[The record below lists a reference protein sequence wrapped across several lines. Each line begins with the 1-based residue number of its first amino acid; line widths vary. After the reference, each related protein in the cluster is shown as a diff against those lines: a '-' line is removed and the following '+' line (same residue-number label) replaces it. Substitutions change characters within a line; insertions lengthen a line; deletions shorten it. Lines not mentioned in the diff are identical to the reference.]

1 MAILSHV
8 PVGALNLE
16 TFGSVL
22 APEDYERLVHTVQ
35 RGREAFDGRVV
46 WNVNS
51 TAQGGGVAEML
62 VSLLA
67 YARGAGIDARW
78 VVIGGNEDF
87 FVLTKRIHNFLH
99 GSAGDGGGL
108 DEDARRVFD
117 EVTER
122 NAAEFRELVK
132 PEDVVIIHD
141 PQPAGLIPAIRDIG
155 CPTVWRCHVGLDQP
169 HPLARR
175 AWQFL
180 IPYVRDADA
189 YVFSRAAFAW
199 EGLEKEVTI
208 IPPSIDAFS
217 PKNQELD
224 RERVL
229 SILTVAGLNEA
240 NGDSAAAAPT
250 FTNLDGSP
258 GRVDRPAQR
267 WERRPLRSSDRVV
280 VQISRWDALKDP
292 IGVIRGFAKHI
303 APEVPDAH
311 LVYAGP
317 AVESVTDD
325 PEGGQ
330 VLAQAIAEYEAM
342 PEEIAER
349 VHLVALPMD
358 DVQENAAIVNALQR
372 RADVVV
378 QKSLAEGFELT
389 VAEAMWKARPV
400 VASRIG
406 GIQDQIVHNETGIL
420 LDDPLDLAA
429 YGAAVRSLL
438 DNPVRAEAMGREAK
452 ESVRHRF
459 LGTRTLIQAIE
470 LYDRHPFADA
480 AIKVLEA
487 AGALNVV
494 PPGQNRTSRRQPAQP
509 IRRNPHPL
517 QLQDR
522 RADVVATDE
531 DRRQVPRTVSRDP
544 WFGRA
549 ARLRT
554 RAPMVAAG
562 AVDRVCSDSLR
573 ACPDVPT
580 GSRGAGGSRGP
591 SSVALTDR
599 IPFRMFSTPS
609 VRLAGGMGAKALIH
623 RQDRNIRKGSSST
636 VSNGVRIAG
645 TATEGMPS

>member
-1 MAILSHV
+1 MMATLSHV

-16 TFGSVL
+16 RFESVL
-22 APEDYERLVHTVQ
+22 PPGDYERFLRTVQ

-67 YARGAGIDARW
+67 YARGAGIDTRW
-78 VVIGGNEDF
+78 VVIGGNEEF

-99 GSAGDGGGL
+99 GASGDGGCL
-108 DEDARRVFD
+108 DDDARRVFD
-117 EVTER
+117 DVTER

-155 CPTVWRCHVGLDQP
+155 CPTIWRCHVGLDQP
-169 HPLARR
+169 HPLARQ
-175 AWQFL
+175 AWEFL
-180 IPYVRDADA
+180 IPYVRDADG

-199 EGLEKEVTI
+199 EGLDKEVTI

-224 RERVL
+224 REQML
-229 SILTVAGLNEA
+229 SILTAVGLNERSD
-240 NGDSAAAAPT
+240 DSAAAPPT
-250 FTNLDGSP
+250 FTHLDGSP
-258 GRVDRPAQR
+258 GRVDRRAQR
-267 WERRPLRSSDRVV
+267 WERRQLRASDRVV
-280 VQISRWDALKDP
+280 VQVSRWDALKDP
-292 IGVIRGFAKHI
+292 IGVIRGFAAHV
-303 APEVPDAH
+303 APVVPDAH

-342 PEEIAER
+342 PEDVAER

-358 DVQENAAIVNALQR
+358 DVEENAAIVNALQR

-378 QKSLAEGFELT
+378 QKSLAEGFGLT

-429 YGAAVRSLL
+429 YGAAVCSLL
-438 DNPVRAEAMGREAK
+438 DDPARAEVLGREAK
-452 ESVRHRF
+452 ESVRHGF
-459 LGTRTLIQAIE
+459 LGTRTLTQAIE
-470 LYDRHPFADA
+470 LYERHLLAVGA
-480 AIKVLEA
+480 MKVLEA
-487 AGALNVV
+487 AGTLKLV
-494 PPGQNRTSRRQPAQP
+494 PPEPGS
-509 IRRNPHPL
+509 
-517 QLQDR
+517 
-522 RADVVATDE
+522 DE
-531 DRRQVPRTVSRDP
+531 
-544 WFGRA
+544 
-549 ARLRT
+549 
-554 RAPMVAAG
+554 
-562 AVDRVCSDSLR
+562 
-573 ACPDVPT
+573 
-580 GSRGAGGSRGP
+580 
-591 SSVALTDR
+591 
-599 IPFRMFSTPS
+599 
-609 VRLAGGMGAKALIH
+609 
-623 RQDRNIRKGSSST
+623 
-636 VSNGVRIAG
+636 
-645 TATEGMPS
+645 

>member
-1 MAILSHV
+1 MAVLTHV

-16 TFGSVL
+16 RFESVL
-22 APEDYERLVHTVQ
+22 APEDYERLLRTVQ
-35 RGREAFDGRVV
+35 RGHEAFDGRVV

-78 VVIGGNEDF
+78 VVIAGNEDF

-99 GSAGDGGGL
+99 GSSGDGGEL
-108 DEDARRVFD
+108 DDDARRVFD

-122 NAAEFRELVK
+122 NAAEFRELVN

-155 CPTVWRCHVGLDQP
+155 CQTVWRCHVGLDQP
-169 HPLARR
+169 HPLARK
-175 AWQFL
+175 AWEFL

-199 EGLEKEVTI
+199 EGLDKADVTI

-229 SILTVAGLNEA
+229 SILAVAGLNE
-240 NGDSAAAAPT
+240 DRAAAPT

-258 GRVDRPAQR
+258 SRVDRPAQR
-267 WERRPLRSSDRVV
+267 WERRQLRCADRVV
-280 VQISRWDALKDP
+280 VQVSRWDALKDP
-292 IGVIRGFAKHI
+292 IGVIRGFAAHV
-303 APEVPDAH
+303 APVVPDAH

-342 PEEIAER
+342 PDEVADR

-378 QKSLAEGFELT
+378 QKSLAEGFGLT

-406 GIQDQIVHNETGIL
+406 GIQDQIVHGQTGIL

-438 DNPVRAEAMGREAK
+438 ENPARAETMGLAAK
-452 ESVRHRF
+452 ESVRHGF
-459 LGTRTLIQAIE
+459 LGTRTLTQAIE
-470 LYDRHPFADA
+470 LYERHPHAGA
-480 AIKVLEA
+480 AMKVLEA
-487 AGALNVV
+487 AGALNAAL
-494 PPGQNRTSRRQPAQP
+494 PQP
-509 IRRNPHPL
+509 
-517 QLQDR
+517 
-522 RADVVATDE
+522 E
-531 DRRQVPRTVSRDP
+531 
-544 WFGRA
+544 
-549 ARLRT
+549 
-554 RAPMVAAG
+554 
-562 AVDRVCSDSLR
+562 SD
-573 ACPDVPT
+573 
-580 GSRGAGGSRGP
+580 
-591 SSVALTDR
+591 
-599 IPFRMFSTPS
+599 
-609 VRLAGGMGAKALIH
+609 
-623 RQDRNIRKGSSST
+623 Q
-636 VSNGVRIAG
+636 
-645 TATEGMPS
+645 